1 MPSSISKQSGKLWG
15 KNGSAYHRLGKCW
28 VYKKEIREGYIT
40 RWQNGRR
47 HNKKTQV
54 NKQEKMNRKNQA
66 FLCVMGLK
74 HSERKGNKKKE
85 DLHLPFW
92 FAYKKKWVFSPFCS
106 INGIVHGARARN
118 LEKRLQEKILLRLH
132 YIYYCRREQQNN
144 NNNKR
149 GGGKKNLDKNSLL
162 LVGFCFARL
171 WKKRASNN
179 SLVLSNL

>member
-40 RWQNGRR
+40 RWQNGGR

-92 FAYKKKWVFSPFCS
+92 FAYKKNEFFPLFAPSMELFTEHEPVTWK
-106 INGIVHGARARN
+106 
-118 LEKRLQEKILLRLH
+118 KDYKKK
-132 YIYYCRREQQNN
+132 YYYDYTIYTTAVE
-144 NNNKR
+144 NNKTTTTTR
-149 GGGKKNLDKNSLL
+149 GEEGKKTWTKTA
-162 LVGFCFARL
+162 FCL
-171 WKKRASNN
+171 
-179 SLVLSNL
+179 